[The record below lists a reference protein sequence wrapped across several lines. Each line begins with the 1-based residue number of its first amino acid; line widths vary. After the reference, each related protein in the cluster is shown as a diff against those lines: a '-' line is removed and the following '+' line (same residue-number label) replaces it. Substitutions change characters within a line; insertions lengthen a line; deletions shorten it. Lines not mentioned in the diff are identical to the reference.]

1 MHDDLVYGRRW
12 DGSGGVHFDVVA
24 GEMGEVGGRSQIAA
38 GVVDAEE
45 RTLGLW
51 TILTQVLW
59 LVLRGLV

>member
-1 MHDDLVYGRRW
+1 M
-12 DGSGGVHFDVVA
+12 HFDVVA